1 MSPPEMAHH
10 LVPVHAFKFLKSK
23 PSQMETLHE
32 CADPF
37 RINLHV
43 GSEYRESVPKLL
55 QQMVKRAKYVL
66 KRKPVNGRDL
76 VIEFIVTKG
85 IFTEPGINL
94 ICCRVSVR
102 DAGYSPS
109 VSFTDSMHRRSFA
122 IMTRVFPLPGQDTRH
137 TWPGCATASRCS
149 LVSRIRTQPF
159 HRTANVVGYLT
170 ALPRCF
176 EMT

>member
-1 MSPPEMAHH
+1 MVDH
-10 LVPVHAFKFLKSK
+10 LVECDISVFIEPCEPLLLEICGQCPHLRWPTTWCPLHAFKFLKSK

-66 KRKPVNGRDL
+66 KRKPVNGRDI

-85 IFTEPGINL
+85 VFTEPGINL

-109 VSFTDSMHRRSFA
+109 VILHRLNAPQKLRDNDAGLSAPGARYKTHVAGLCDGIALFTR
-122 IMTRVFPLPGQDTRH
+122 
-137 TWPGCATASRCS
+137 
-149 LVSRIRTQPF
+149 
-159 HRTANVVGYLT
+159 
-170 ALPRCF
+170 
-176 EMT
+176 